1 VPTQPLAVTCPALL
15 LRLAAPSAAAAAD
28 ADAPRAEGAGA
39 RQGCRVAGAVLALPG
54 LGAALAEEW
63 AARVRSVVASGEAG
77 VPPGAFKGGAKGGK
91 KRGGKGAGGAE
102 RPSKSAGQ
110 AGRGAGQAGR
120 GAGRAPPAN
129 MFAALMVDVD
139 CD

>member
-1 VPTQPLAVTCPALL
+1 VPPQPLAVTCPALL
-15 LRLAAPSAAAAAD
+15 LRLAAPRAAAD
-28 ADAPRAEGAGA
+28 ADADASRAEGAGA

-54 LGAALAEEW
+54 LSAALAEEW
-63 AARVRSVVASGEAG
+63 AARVRIVVAAGQAG
-77 VPPGAFKGGAKGGK
+77 VPPGAFKGGAEGGK

-110 AGRGAGQAGR
+110 AGRGV
-120 GAGRAPPAN
+120 GRAPPAN